1 MPESRRA
8 MTSTTCHSSPLQ
20 ACLLFARHGAT
31 APNLAGL
38 RCGGDLDPPLADEG
52 RRQAM
57 LLARRVASRPEP
69 LDLIVSS
76 DLVRARETAA
86 IVRAALGPIE
96 MRLVPGFRERRLG
109 AWNLQ
114 PIADTEREL
123 AAGDCPPGGE
133 SSAEF
138 AHRIRAALELVKPE
152 LHRRVLL
159 VASKGVGRVLRQLAG
174 LAPTVPMVNAELIE
188 LHFPMPA
195 ASTVMEGAA

>member
-1 MPESRRA
+1 
-8 MTSTTCHSSPLQ
+8 MTTSNCEPTPRQ

-57 LLARRVASRPEP
+57 RLARRVASRPEP

-114 PIADTEREL
+114 TIADTEHAL

-138 AHRIRAALELVKPE
+138 ADRIRAALELVRPE

-174 LAPTVPMVNAELIE
+174 LTPTVPMVNAELIE
-188 LHFPMPA
+188 LHFPETTARTALQDA
-195 ASTVMEGAA
+195 A